1 MKAVNAV
8 ATGGN
13 TQRDLSRIG
22 IIDYLLMTF
31 GSCLAGYSGGMA
43 INEPTISWF
52 VVQWILI
59 GAATSYFIRSMALR
73 AKFIRVDGFLYGLI
87 VILSFAMRNDLQTI
101 MPAGGFPFEV
111 IAAGSLCWML
121 IMGSFFT
128 WQDST
133 LLFQA
138 VPSIAMFG
146 LVGCYDTF
154 RNVIFLFFAFL
165 MCLAT
170 LFARA
175 HYRQMLR
182 QAADSGYFT
191 RGLAPGTPVPEVETT
206 PGLAD
211 RMREGPWRWVAGPE
225 WALGSALVVALIS
238 LLGAPVIR
246 QSTQGVSGFVKIAQ
260 PTGRRPRPTTALNNQ
275 SRSGE
280 TRIGQGPNRLTKE
293 PVLEISM
300 DQPRY
305 LRGNSYDVYENRAW
319 RFSGR
324 PTFGNDNADDSN
336 TLAYAE
342 MLRGGAAVEKVPFH
356 VRLRQPLRILPVPGI
371 VVEWEWRNNSRPSAQ
386 NRADGSYELT
396 TGFGNSEVSGEVAVV
411 PANRKPENAQ
421 RDLEGANANML
432 ELGGASTRVIDLARS
447 VAGESGSDY
456 EKAEKIRREIANRI
470 KYNINAAATPGGR
483 DPVDHVLFD
492 QKEAYCD
499 VFASAMVIM
508 SRSVGIPARYVTGYL
523 PSPENAD
530 AAGRYVV
537 LESDAHAW
545 AELFFEGVGWVV
557 FDATVGAEAVPGG
570 EQGASTDDRPWYQR
584 EWFRTTLD
592 GAMVVLLGLAI
603 LFGIRA
609 MAANRK
615 ERTPRTDLDKA
626 YITYS
631 RMLERATGHRRD
643 SSRTPDEFFSDVAPQ
658 LGGARAKAE
667 AINNRFVHAMY
678 APGDPSEEQ
687 VEAIRKELG
696 DLRKE
701 LASVA
706 KPR

>member
-8 ATGGN
+8 RTGGVP
-13 TQRDLSRIG
+13 QRDLSRIG

-31 GSCLAGYSGGMA
+31 GSCLAGYAGGMA
-43 INEPTISWF
+43 INEPSISWF

-59 GAATSYFIRSMALR
+59 GAATSYVIRSMALR

-87 VILSFAMRNDLQTI
+87 VIATFAMRTDLQTV

-111 IAAGSLCWML
+111 IAAGWLCWML
-121 IMGSFFT
+121 ILGSFFT

-154 RNVIFLFFAFL
+154 RSVIFFFFAFL

-225 WALGSALVVALIS
+225 WALGSALVVVLVS

-246 QSTQGVSGFVKIAQ
+246 QTTQGVSGFVKIPQ
-260 PTGRRPRPTTALNNQ
+260 PTGRRPRNTTAATAQN
-275 SRSGE
+275 RFGE
-280 TRIGQGPNRLTKE
+280 ARIGQGPNRLTKE
-293 PVLEISM
+293 PVLEIAM
-300 DQPRY
+300 DQMRY
-305 LRGNSYDVYENRAW
+305 LRGNTYDLYENRTW
-319 RFSGR
+319 RFGARASSESGR
-324 PTFGNDNADDSN
+324 DSDDTNS
-336 TLAYAE
+336 LAYAE
-342 MLRGGAAVEKVPFH
+342 MVRDGEAVESVPFSI
-356 VRLRQPLRILPVPGI
+356 RLRQPIRVLPVPG
-371 VVEWEWRNNSRPSAQ
+371 VVVAWRNSRPMGQ
-386 NRADGSYELT
+386 YRADGSYDLA
-396 TGFGNSEVSGEVAVV
+396 TGVGSAEIAGDAAVL
-411 PANRKPENAQ
+411 PAKRRPENGQ
-421 RDLEGANANML
+421 RYLEGPNANML
-432 ELGGASTRVIDLARS
+432 DLQGVSTRVVELANS
-447 VAGESGSDY
+447 AAGKGTDY
-456 EKAEKIRREIANRI
+456 EKAERIQREIANRV
-470 KYNINAAATPGGR
+470 KYNINAAATPGGL

-499 VFASAMVIM
+499 VFASSMVIM
-508 SRSVGIPARYVTGYL
+508 ARAVGIPARYVTGYL
-523 PSPENAD
+523 PSAENQD
-530 AAGRYVV
+530 ASGRFVV

-545 AELFFEGVGWVV
+545 AELFFEGAGWVV

-570 EQGASTDDRPWYQR
+570 ERGATTDDRPWYQR
-584 EWFRTTLD
+584 EWFRTALD
-592 GAMVVLLGLAI
+592 GTMVVLLGIAVI
-603 LFGIRA
+603 FGLRA
-609 MAANRK
+609 VAANRLV
-615 ERTPRTDLDKA
+615 RTPRSDLDKA
-626 YITYS
+626 YIAYS
-631 RMLERATGHRRD
+631 RMLERATGQRRD
-643 SSRTPDEFFSDVAPQ
+643 ASRTPDEFFAEVCPK
-658 LGGARAKAE
+658 LGTARQTAE

-678 APGDPSEEQ
+678 APGDPTDEM
-687 VEAIRKELG
+687 VEAIRKDIAG
-696 DLRKE
+696 LRKE
-701 LASVA
+701 LASVP
-706 KPR
+706 KTR